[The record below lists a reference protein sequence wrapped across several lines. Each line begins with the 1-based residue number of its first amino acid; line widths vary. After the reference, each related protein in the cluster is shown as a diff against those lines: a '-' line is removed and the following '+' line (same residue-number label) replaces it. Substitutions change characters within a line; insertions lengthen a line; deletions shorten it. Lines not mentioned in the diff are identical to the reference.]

1 LSEKLFDAADRNSQQ
16 QMGVFQF
23 YLPLHSVLK
32 WLSNGR
38 VKVRFIE
45 EVKTMTAK

>member
-32 WLSNGR
+32 WLSSGR

-45 EVKTMTAK
+45 EVKMMTTT